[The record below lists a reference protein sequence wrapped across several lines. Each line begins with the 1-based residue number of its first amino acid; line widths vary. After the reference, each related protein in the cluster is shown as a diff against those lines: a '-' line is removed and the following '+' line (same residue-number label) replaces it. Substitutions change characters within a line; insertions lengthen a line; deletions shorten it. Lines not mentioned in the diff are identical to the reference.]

1 MAPDPELGAK
11 IRRLRRERHMTQA
24 SLAGALGISP
34 SYLNLI
40 EHNRRQLTV
49 PLLLKLADI
58 FELSLKDLTPDQR
71 GFVLSD
77 LMDALSDDLL
87 IPYDLTNLEVQ
98 EIARSHPNFA
108 SAFVALHDAYRKVA
122 QDAHALAELH
132 GGPEGDG
139 DRDMADGFPAE
150 QVSDFIQAKSN
161 HFPALE
167 AAAERVSA
175 DIRLGSESAF
185 RGMTSFLVNA
195 FGVRVR
201 PMAPKDG
208 WNVIR
213 RFDPV
218 RLELHVSRH
227 IPRETRDFQVAHQI
241 GLLAADHEIG
251 ELAVEAGLIGEA
263 ANGLMRAALANYFA
277 GALLMPYDEFHRQA
291 VAWKYDIDLLAN
303 FFGTSFEQVCH
314 RLMTLR
320 RPGRQGIPF
329 HMLRVDIAGNIS
341 KRFSLSGIRIPRH
354 GASCPRWNVYWAF
367 IEPGKINI
375 QVSRTPDGQ
384 RYFCIAR
391 MVSRGVA
398 GHNASRRLMSI
409 GLGCRIEHAAGLVY
423 AEGIDL
429 DNDSLTV
436 PIGTSCRTCP
446 RTDCDQRAFPPV
458 DRSLGFNEHVRTTS
472 PYVVPGLPAAGR
484 RGA

>member
-1 MAPDPELGAK
+1 MPDPELGYT
-11 IRRLRRERHMTQA
+11 IRRLRRDRHMTQA
-24 SLAGALGISP
+24 SLADALGISA

-40 EHNRRQLTV
+40 EHNRRNLTV
-49 PLLLKLADI
+49 PLLFKLTDI
-58 FELSLKDLTPDQR
+58 FGLALKDLVPDQR
-71 GFVLSD
+71 NFVMSD

-87 IPYDLTNLEVQ
+87 VPYDLTNIEVQ
-98 EIARSHPNFA
+98 ELARTHPNFA
-108 SAFVALHDAYRKVA
+108 GAFLAIYDAYRKAA
-122 QDAHALAELH
+122 QDAQDLAELC
-132 GGPEGDG
+132 GGREGEG
-139 DRDMADGFPAE
+139 EGGVAAGFPAE

-161 HFPALE
+161 YFPTLE

-175 DIRLGSESAF
+175 DIKLADESTF
-185 RGMTSFLVNA
+185 RGMASFLTNA
-195 FGVRVR
+195 FGVRV
-201 PMAPKDG
+201 MAMPPKDG
-208 WNVIR
+208 WTIIR
-213 RFDPV
+213 RFDPG

-227 IPRETRDFQVAHQI
+227 IPRATRDFQVAHQI
-241 GLLAADHEIG
+241 GLLAADEEISD
-251 ELAVEAGLIGEA
+251 LANEAGLIGDA

-277 GALLMPYDEFHRQA
+277 GALLMPYEEFHRRT

-314 RLMTLR
+314 RLVTLR
-320 RPGRQGIPF
+320 RPGAQGIPL

-375 QVSRTPDGQ
+375 QVSQTPDGQ

-398 GHNASRRLMSI
+398 GHNASRSLMSV
-409 GLGCRIEHAAGLVY
+409 GLGCRIEHAQNLVY
-423 AEGIDL
+423 AGGMNL
-429 DNDSLTV
+429 DNASLTI

-458 DRSLGFNEHVRTTS
+458 NRKLGFNEHVRATS
-472 PYVVPGLPAAGR
+472 PYVVPR
-484 RGA
+484 STDK